1 METPWQS
8 TMRAFERE
16 LPMISLRK
24 GTRLSFVLNSQ
35 YIRYRIVPWRT
46 QFIAPVAHAAFV
58 EHCFVDAFGEVARQW
73 TFRASRSQYGK
84 ASLAAALDSELLESL
99 DRCAASAGLRLVSA
113 QPSLM
118 HAFNHSRSAMQGNP
132 YWFVLSEADRYTYL
146 LMHDGEP
153 TLLRQA
159 RHGDGAL
166 ETLLERE
173 WNAQGMEAENC
184 PVYYFDPADGGGRS
198 YQSERWHVTRLAS
211 SAVMSKA
218 KEALNTHSPRAA

>member
-1 METPWQS
+1 MVQSNLFSRAGPHWRRLIVSLWSPDRLDVVFGPERIVFRHQNRRDHRSWVCHAAPGTPMETPWQS

-24 GTRLSFVLNSQ
+24 GTRLSFFLNSQ

-99 DRCAASAGLRLVSA
+99 DR
-113 QPSLM
+113 
-118 HAFNHSRSAMQGNP
+118 
-132 YWFVLSEADRYTYL
+132 
-146 LMHDGEP
+146 
-153 TLLRQA
+153 
-159 RHGDGAL
+159 
-166 ETLLERE
+166 
-173 WNAQGMEAENC
+173 
-184 PVYYFDPADGGGRS
+184 
-198 YQSERWHVTRLAS
+198 
-211 SAVMSKA
+211 
-218 KEALNTHSPRAA
+218 